1 MADRLP
7 TRPPRTNWGN
17 LSKNLALWLLV
28 GLLALALFQMMSRQ
42 RNPTQEFSYTEFSR
56 QLDQGNVARV
66 EVYDGKRLEGD
77 FKNSVTQDNR
87 TAKSFQVLLPVAN
100 SEQFIKRLEDAGV
113 PILATEPKGG
123 ITAIIIAALPWIVI
137 FGIWFFLFRSMQAGG
152 AKAFSFG
159 KSKAKLLTG
168 DTPKV
173 TFADVAGA
181 DEAKVELQE
190 IIEFLKDP
198 QKFTKL
204 GGRLPK
210 GALLVGPPGTG
221 KTLLAK
227 AVAGEA
233 GRPFFSMSGSDFV
246 EMFVGVG
253 ASRVRDLFEQGKAHA
268 PCIIFIDEIDAV
280 GRHRGAGLGGGHDE
294 REQTL
299 NQLLVEMDGFESNDG
314 VILLAATNRPDILD
328 PALLRPGR
336 FDRQIVVDMPDVK
349 GREQILR
356 VHTRKIPL
364 ATGVNLERI
373 AKGTPG
379 LSGAELSNVVNEAA
393 LLAAR
398 RNKGAV
404 DMNDLEDAKDKVM
417 LGLERKSMVLSD
429 EERRLT
435 AYHEAG
441 HALVSLKVPGLDPLH
456 KVTIVPRG
464 RALGITFSLPEEDRH
479 NYTKQYIVGRL
490 AMAYGGRV
498 AEELVFGP
506 EKVTTG
512 AAADIQQA
520 TEMARRMVTQ
530 FGMSDVVGPIAVG
543 DREAEIFLG
552 REVVQRREI
561 SDRTAEVVDTELK
574 RILSEAYERAR
585 PSPPG
590 REGHRARRPYPR
602 GGARGAGSPRL
613 GRPARLV
620 RRQWRPAPGRHP
632 RRHHRRRARSPGA
645 LGREGGCRRAHR
657 CRVGA
662 RRRRGEPARPAGA
675 ARPRARRPG
684 APGCR
689 PRPCARRARRAAA
702 GVGDCGPAGG
712 ARSSGHRRHPQRHT
726 RFVLGWRAVRRGR
739 SGHRPGGAA
748 DRGRL
753 RAARR
758 GR

>member
-7 TRPPRTNWGN
+7 NRPPRTNWGN

-42 RNPTQEFSYTEFSR
+42 HSPTQEFSYTEFSR

-77 FKNSVTQDNR
+77 FRNSVSQDGR
-87 TAKSFQVLLPVAN
+87 SAKSFQVLLPVAN
-100 SEQFIKRLEDAGV
+100 SEAFIKRLEDAGV
-113 PILATEPKGG
+113 PITAKEPKGG

-137 FGIWFFLFRSMQAGG
+137 LGLWFFLLRQLQAGG
-152 AKAFSFG
+152 SRAFAFG
-159 KSKAKLLTG
+159 KSKAKLLAG
-168 DTPKV
+168 DTPKI

-198 QKFTKL
+198 QKFTRL

-314 VILLAATNRPDILD
+314 VILVAATNRPDVLD

-336 FDRQIVVDMPDVK
+336 FDRQIVVDAPDVR
-349 GREQILR
+349 GREGILR

-364 ATGVNLERI
+364 ASDVRLDTI
-373 AKGTPG
+373 ARGTPG
-379 LSGAELSNVVNEAA
+379 MAGADLANLVNEAA
-393 LLAAR
+393 VLAAR
-398 RNKGAV
+398 RNKTLV
-404 DMNDLEDAKDKVM
+404 DMHDFEDAKDKVM
-417 LGLERKSMVLSD
+417 LGVERRSLVLTEDERK
-429 EERRLT
+429 LT

-441 HALVSLKVPGLDPLH
+441 HAIVALKIPGSDPVH

-464 RALGITFSLPEEDRH
+464 RALGLTASLPEVDRH
-479 NYTKQYIVGRL
+479 NYSKDWLIGSL
-490 AMAYGGRV
+490 AMFFGGRV
-498 AEELVFGP
+498 AEEIIFGAD
-506 EKVTTG
+506 KVTTG
-512 AAADIQQA
+512 AGNDIERA
-520 TEMARRMVTQ
+520 TGLARRMVTQ
-530 FGMSDVVGPIAVG
+530 FGMSELIGPLAVG
-543 DREAEIFLG
+543 DKEQEIFLG
-552 REVVQRREI
+552 REFAQRREI
-561 SDRTAEVVDTELK
+561 SERTAQMVDDEVK
-574 RILSEAYERAR
+574 RLIDEAYARATIILSENRELLDRIAATLLERETIDREDLDRLLKNLPLAPR
-585 PSPPG
+585 PLPP
-590 REGHRARRPYPR
+590 ADPPAATPTPAKP
-602 GGARGAGSPRL
+602 GAA
-613 GRPARLV
+613 PARAPLLGAP
-620 RRQWRPAPGRHP
+620 PA
-632 RRHHRRRARSPGA
+632 
-645 LGREGGCRRAHR
+645 E
-657 CRVGA
+657 
-662 RRRRGEPARPAGA
+662 PAGA
-675 ARPRARRPG
+675 
-684 APGCR
+684 
-689 PRPCARRARRAAA
+689 
-702 GVGDCGPAGG
+702 
-712 ARSSGHRRHPQRHT
+712 
-726 RFVLGWRAVRRGR
+726 
-739 SGHRPGGAA
+739 
-748 DRGRL
+748 
-753 RAARR
+753 
-758 GR
+758 

>member
-42 RNPTQEFSYTEFSR
+42 HSPTQEFSYTEFSR

-77 FKNSVTQDNR
+77 FRNSVSQDGR
-87 TAKSFQVLLPVAN
+87 SAKSFQVLLPVAN
-100 SEQFIKRLEDAGV
+100 SEAFIKRLEDAGV
-113 PILATEPKGG
+113 PILAKEPKGG

-137 FGIWFFLFRSMQAGG
+137 LGLWFFLLRQLQAGG
-152 AKAFSFG
+152 SRAFAFG
-159 KSKAKLLTG
+159 KSKAKLLAG
-168 DTPKV
+168 DTPKI

-221 KTLLAK
+221 KTLLAR

-356 VHTRKIPL
+356 VHVRKIPM
-364 ATGVNLERI
+364 AAGVNLESI
-373 AKGTPG
+373 ARGTPG
-379 LSGAELSNVVNEAA
+379 LSGAELANVVNEAA

-398 RNKGAV
+398 RNKMAV
-404 DMNDLEDAKDKVM
+404 DMQDFEDAKHKVM
-417 LGLERKSMVLSD
+417 LGLERKSRVLSD
-429 EERRLT
+429 EERRLV

-441 HALVSLKVPGLDPLH
+441 HALVGLTVPDADPLH
-456 KVTIVPRG
+456 KVTIIPRG
-464 RALGITFSLPEEDRH
+464 RALGLTAYLPEEELH
-479 NYTKQYIVGRL
+479 KYTKRSIESRL

-512 AAADIQQA
+512 AAQDIQQA
-520 TEMARRMVTQ
+520 TNIARRMVTQ
-530 FGMSDVVGPIAVG
+530 FGMSAVIGPIAVG
-543 DREAEIFLG
+543 DREQEIFLG

-561 SDRTAEVVDTELK
+561 SDRTAQIVDEEVK
-574 RILSEAYERAR
+574 NILTRAYSEAARIVSERRAALDRLAAALLERETLERELVEMVIAGQPLPPYVPPAPPARAEGGEPEKEKARGER
-585 PSPPG
+585 PSGGILRNPPP
-590 REGHRARRPYPR
+590 E
-602 GGARGAGSPRL
+602 
-613 GRPARLV
+613 
-620 RRQWRPAPGRHP
+620 
-632 RRHHRRRARSPGA
+632 
-645 LGREGGCRRAHR
+645 
-657 CRVGA
+657 
-662 RRRRGEPARPAGA
+662 PAGA
-675 ARPRARRPG
+675 
-684 APGCR
+684 
-689 PRPCARRARRAAA
+689 
-702 GVGDCGPAGG
+702 
-712 ARSSGHRRHPQRHT
+712 
-726 RFVLGWRAVRRGR
+726 
-739 SGHRPGGAA
+739 
-748 DRGRL
+748 
-753 RAARR
+753 
-758 GR
+758 

>member
-56 QLDQGNVARV
+56 QLDQGNIARV

-77 FKNSVTQDNR
+77 FRNPVTQDNR

-113 PILATEPKGG
+113 PILAKEPKGG

-137 FGIWFFLFRSMQAGG
+137 LGLWFFLLRQLQAGG
-152 AKAFSFG
+152 SRAFAFG
-159 KSKAKLLTG
+159 KSKAKLLAG
-168 DTPKV
+168 DTPKI

-198 QKFTKL
+198 QKFTRL

-253 ASRVRDLFEQGKAHA
+253 ASRVRDLFEQGKSHA

-314 VILLAATNRPDILD
+314 VILIAATNRPDGLD

-336 FDRQIVVDMPDVK
+336 FDRQIVVDAPDLR
-349 GREQILR
+349 GREGILR
-356 VHTRKIPL
+356 VHLRNKPVADDVNITTL
-364 ATGVNLERI
+364 ARS
-373 AKGTPG
+373 TPG
-379 LSGAELSNVVNEAA
+379 MSGADLANLVNEGA

-398 RNKGAV
+398 NNHDKVYMR
-404 DMNDLEDAKDKVM
+404 DLEEAKDKVL
-417 LGLERKSMVLSD
+417 LGAERKSMVMKE

-441 HALVSLKVPGLDPLH
+441 HAVCAMLVKGNDPLH

-464 RALGITFSLPEEDRH
+464 RALGLAFTLPEDDRISV
-479 NYTKQYIVGRL
+479 TREQLEASLVR
-490 AMAYGGRV
+490 MYGGRV
-498 AEELVFGP
+498 AEELTFGHDH
-506 EKVTTG
+506 VTTG
-512 AAADIQQA
+512 AASDIQQA
-520 TEMARRMVTQ
+520 TSIARRYVTQ
-530 FGMSDVVGPIAVG
+530 WGLSDAIGPILVG
-543 DREAEIFLG
+543 DNEQELFLG
-552 REVVQRREI
+552 REIQSRREVSEQTAQLVDGEVKRVI
-561 SDRTAEVVDTELK
+561 TNAYDRAKSVLSENIDLLHTMAQALLERETLTAEDIRMMARGEKLPP
-574 RILSEAYERAR
+574 LSRGGTSVTPPAPPAIPNPVHEPRRNPPLLGGPE
-585 PSPPG
+585 PSP
-590 REGHRARRPYPR
+590 A
-602 GGARGAGSPRL
+602 
-613 GRPARLV
+613 
-620 RRQWRPAPGRHP
+620 
-632 RRHHRRRARSPGA
+632 
-645 LGREGGCRRAHR
+645 
-657 CRVGA
+657 
-662 RRRRGEPARPAGA
+662 
-675 ARPRARRPG
+675 
-684 APGCR
+684 
-689 PRPCARRARRAAA
+689 
-702 GVGDCGPAGG
+702 
-712 ARSSGHRRHPQRHT
+712 
-726 RFVLGWRAVRRGR
+726 
-739 SGHRPGGAA
+739 
-748 DRGRL
+748 
-753 RAARR
+753 
-758 GR
+758 

>member
-7 TRPPRTNWGN
+7 SRPPRTNWGN

-66 EVYDGKRLEGD
+66 EVFDGKRLEGD
-77 FKNSVTQDNR
+77 FRAPVTQDGR
-87 TAKSFQVLLPVAN
+87 TAKSFTVLLPVAN
-100 SEQFIKRLEDAGV
+100 SEVFVKRLEDAGV
-113 PILATEPKGG
+113 PILAKEPKGG

-137 FGIWFFLFRSMQAGG
+137 LGLWFFLLRQLQAGG
-152 AKAFSFG
+152 SRAFAFG
-159 KSKAKLLTG
+159 KSKAKLLAG

-198 QKFTKL
+198 QKFTRL

-253 ASRVRDLFEQGKAHA
+253 ASRVRDLFEQGKSHA

-314 VILLAATNRPDILD
+314 VILVAATNRPDVLD

-336 FDRQIVVDMPDVK
+336 FDRQIVVDAPDVR
-349 GREQILR
+349 GREGILR

-364 ATGVNLERI
+364 GSDVRLETI

-379 LSGAELSNVVNEAA
+379 MAGADLANLVNEAA
-393 LLAAR
+393 VLAAR
-398 RNKGAV
+398 RNKTLV
-404 DMNDLEDAKDKVM
+404 DMQDFEDAKDKVM
-417 LGLERKSMVLSD
+417 LGVERRSLVLTEDERK
-429 EERRLT
+429 LT

-441 HALVSLKVPGLDPLH
+441 HAIVALKIPGSDPVH

-464 RALGITFSLPEEDRH
+464 RALGLTASLPEVDRH
-479 NYTKQYIVGRL
+479 NYSKDWLIGSL
-490 AMAYGGRV
+490 AMFFGGRV
-498 AEELVFGP
+498 AEEIIFGAD
-506 EKVTTG
+506 KVTTG
-512 AAADIQQA
+512 AGNDIERA
-520 TEMARRMVTQ
+520 TGLARRMVTQ
-530 FGMSDVVGPIAVG
+530 FGMSEVIGPLAVG
-543 DREAEIFLG
+543 DKEQEIFLG
-552 REVVQRREI
+552 REFAQRREI
-561 SDRTAEVVDTELK
+561 SERTAQMVDDEVK
-574 RILSEAYERAR
+574 RLIDEAYARATQIISENR
-585 PSPPG
+585 NLLDRIAVALLD
-590 REGHRARRPYPR
+590 RETIDRED
-602 GGARGAGSPRL
+602 L
-613 GRPARLV
+613 DRLV
-620 RRQWRPAPGRHP
+620 KNLPLPPRNLPPDPAAAANSPAAKPGVTP
-632 RRHHRRRARSPGA
+632 SRAPILGA
-645 LGREGGCRRAHR
+645 P
-657 CRVGA
+657 
-662 RRRRGEPARPAGA
+662 PAEPAGA
-675 ARPRARRPG
+675 
-684 APGCR
+684 
-689 PRPCARRARRAAA
+689 
-702 GVGDCGPAGG
+702 
-712 ARSSGHRRHPQRHT
+712 
-726 RFVLGWRAVRRGR
+726 
-739 SGHRPGGAA
+739 
-748 DRGRL
+748 
-753 RAARR
+753 
-758 GR
+758 